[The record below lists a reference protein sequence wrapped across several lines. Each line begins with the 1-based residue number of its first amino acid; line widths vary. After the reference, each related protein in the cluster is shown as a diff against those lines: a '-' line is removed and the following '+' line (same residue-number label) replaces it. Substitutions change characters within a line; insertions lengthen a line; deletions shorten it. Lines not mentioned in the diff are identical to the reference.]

1 VNLQITN
8 FQTQN
13 NPLTLQKNYELR
25 KILDYLLG
33 GIYALYFGI
42 LLCVFHVVQVI
53 AYTVFGPKVHQ
64 GTVEVLNFFIV
75 GGFILTGSRAKFSQ
89 KEPIPEGRT
98 ILFISNH
105 QSMFDIPGIIWFLRK
120 FTPKFVS
127 KKELAKGIPSISYN
141 LRVGQAALID
151 RSDSKQ
157 AIMEILRFAKYI
169 SEHTYSAAIF
179 PEGTRSRT
187 GKLKPFAV
195 GGVAT
200 LLKKCK
206 DPLVVPIA
214 IQNTGKFNPTGF
226 YPLRAFTTMSWNTL
240 DVMDPNGMTPE
251 EVVQACEEKI
261 REYLAKNDKRN

>member
-1 VNLQITN
+1 M
-8 FQTQN
+8 
-13 NPLTLQKNYELR
+13 QKIFGLR
-25 KILDYLLG
+25 KVLDYLLG

-42 LLCVFHVVQVI
+42 LLCVFHVIQVV
-53 AYTVFGPKVHQ
+53 AFRLFGPRAHQ
-64 GTVEVLNFFIV
+64 KSVEVLNFFIV
-75 GGFILTGSRAKFSQ
+75 KGFILTGSTAKFRQ
-89 KEPIPEGRT
+89 KEAIPENRT
-98 ILFISNH
+98 IVFISNH
-105 QSMFDIPGIIWFLRK
+105 QSMFDIPGIIWFLRRY
-120 FTPKFVS
+120 TPKFVS
-127 KKELAKGIPSISYN
+127 KKELAKGIPAISYN

-169 SEHTYSAAIF
+169 SDHTFSAAIF

-206 DPLVVPIA
+206 APLVVPIA
-214 IQNTGKFNPTGF
+214 IQNTGRFNPSGF
-226 YPLRAFTTMSWNTL
+226 YPLRSFTTMSWTTL
-240 DVMDPNGMTPE
+240 DVIDPSGLTPE

-261 REYLAKNDKRN
+261 REYLAQNDKQN

>member
-1 VNLQITN
+1 M
-8 FQTQN
+8 
-13 NPLTLQKNYELR
+13 R

-42 LLCVFHVVQVI
+42 LLCVFHVIQVI
-53 AYTVFGPKVHQ
+53 AYNVFGARAHQ
-64 GTVEVLNFFIV
+64 KTVEILNFFIV
-75 GGFILTGSRAKFSQ
+75 KGFILTGSCATFSQ
-89 KEPIPEGRT
+89 VAPIPENRT

-120 FTPKFVS
+120 YTPKFVS
-127 KKELAKGIPSISYN
+127 KKELAKGIPGISYN

-157 AIMEILRFAKYI
+157 AIMEILRFAKHI
-169 SEHTYSAAIF
+169 SDHTFSAAIF

-206 DPLVVPIA
+206 DPLVVPVA
-214 IQNTGKFNPTGF
+214 IMNTGKFNPTGF
-226 YPLRAFTTMSWNTL
+226 YPLRTFTTMSWTTL
-240 DVMDPNGMTPE
+240 EVIDPSGLSPE
-251 EVVQACEEKI
+251 AVVLACEEKI
-261 REYLAKNDKRN
+261 REYLAQNDKRN